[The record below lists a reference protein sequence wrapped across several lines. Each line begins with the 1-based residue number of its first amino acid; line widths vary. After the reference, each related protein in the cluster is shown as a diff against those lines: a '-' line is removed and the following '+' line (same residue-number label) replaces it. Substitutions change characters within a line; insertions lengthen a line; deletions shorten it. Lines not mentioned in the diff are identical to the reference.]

1 MFKVFELLN
10 ATQGRLIKG
19 PKQSRV
25 LGISIDSRSIRPQE
39 AFIAIKGKNFNGHD
53 FIKQAIKKGASC
65 VIVSTSYPSTSLGAG
80 EMRVTPRL
88 RSGQASYEKQRV
100 AFIAVRDTIRALGD
114 IARYHRHKI
123 DIPIIAVTGS
133 NGKTTT
139 KEMIAWVLSKRL
151 EVLKNPGTKNN
162 QVGLPLSL
170 LGLNSSH
177 NAAVLEL
184 GTNHFGEIA
193 YLSGIS
199 EPNIGI
205 ITNIGPS
212 HLEFFKDLKGVFREK
227 YSVAGYLKKP
237 RMMILNADDN
247 TLKRKLS
254 KREKRSF
261 NLGFGIRSKTDFS
274 ATAIKIR
281 NSRMEFVVNKKYK
294 FTLKVIGYSNIY
306 NALASI
312 AVARVLG
319 MGYNDIASKLS
330 NFTFTQGRLS
340 LLESNNTRFLDD
352 SYNSNPLSLKQA
364 LDALDGFKTVGR
376 KIFVMGDMLELGKRK
391 ETFHRL
397 AGLQAAKSCDV
408 LITVGSLS
416 KFAAKSAKL
425 RGLDMENIFSC
436 ESTLQAK
443 DLLFKKISPGP
454 KDIVLVK
461 GSRSMKMEEIFRT

>member
-10 ATQGRLIKG
+10 ATEGRLIKG
-19 PKQSRV
+19 PKLSRV
-25 LGISIDSRSIRPQE
+25 SGISIDSRSIRPEE

-53 FIKQAIKKGASC
+53 FIHQAIKKRASC
-65 VIVSTSYPSTSLGAG
+65 IIIDTTFDFRLSTYDLHK
-80 EMRVTPRL
+80 VTL
-88 RSGQASYEKQRV
+88 
-100 AFIAVRDTIRALGD
+100 IAVRDTTKALGD

-151 EVLKNPGTKNN
+151 RVLKSPGTRNN
-162 QVGLPLSL
+162 QIGLPLSL
-170 LGLNSSH
+170 LGLNSNH
-177 NAAVLEL
+177 DAGVLEL

-199 EPNIGI
+199 NPNIGI

-227 YSVAGYLKKP
+227 YSLSGYLKKP

-247 TLKRKLS
+247 NLKRKLS
-254 KREKRSF
+254 KRDKNSF
-261 NLGFGIRSKTDFS
+261 NLGFGIKSKADFS
-274 ATAIKIR
+274 ATAINIL
-281 NSRMEFVVNKKYK
+281 NNRMEFVVNKKYR

-319 MGYNDIASKLS
+319 MGYDDIASRLA
-330 NFTFTQGRLS
+330 NFTFAQGRLS

-364 LDALDGFKTVGR
+364 LDSLNGLKTVGR
-376 KIFVMGDMLELGKRK
+376 KIFVMGDMLELGKHK
-391 ETFHRL
+391 EAFHRL

-408 LITVGSLS
+408 LITVGTLS
-416 KFAAKSAKL
+416 KFAAKSAQL
-425 RGLDMENIFSC
+425 RGLGAENVFSC

-461 GSRSMKMEEIFRT
+461 GSRSMKMEEIFRR